1 MKRANA
7 TIEKTKVAC
16 MNFPYATAP
25 NFAAKH
31 TASLVIKK
39 FVQDWKLQFNGAYNY
54 ASSRPYYNIVHE
66 GKSYKFS
73 DKGLVPDYHNFSFAL
88 NYLPTIG
95 KKDSKNFTVYVL
107 SISNVFNM
115 KQVYGYKYSYNGLR
129 KEEIVPPSR
138 MFVYIGAFFS
148 FGIDRT
154 ENAVNDRLF

>member
-1 MKRANA
+1 M
-7 TIEKTKVAC
+7 
-16 MNFPYATAP
+16 
-25 NFAAKH
+25 
-31 TASLVIKK
+31 
-39 FVQDWKLQFNGAYNY
+39 
-54 ASSRPYYNIVHE
+54 
-66 GKSYKFS
+66 
-73 DKGLVPDYHNFSFAL
+73 VPDYHNFSFAM

-115 KQVYGYKYSYNGLR
+115 KQVYGYKYSYNGSR
-129 KEEIVPPSR
+129 KEEVLPPSR